1 MTRHSFLALCMS
13 IAASSLLAQDGG
25 NQAFFEALGRQDCPI
40 VPLWPQRIGPGETKP
55 EMAEGFQQTP
65 EGTLVFRPV
74 VKPEMIVISPS
85 PETRSTGV
93 TVLFCPGGGYG
104 ALETASILQG
114 SRWLNA
120 MGATAVLL
128 KYRVPRRSADV
139 PPHHLPLMDAQRA
152 LGLLRSRAKEWKLD
166 PARIGIIGFSAGGH
180 LAAMASNHHE
190 QRTYEPLDE
199 HDRVSCR
206 PDFCLLMYP
215 AYLTN
220 PILEP
225 QADPALEQEKMSPA
239 RTPPTLITVVRPD
252 KFTVGCVNYLAALR
266 KAKVPAE
273 LHVFSSGGHGGCFDR
288 YPLLGWG
295 YEAMRFLRDHQV
307 LDAEAVS
314 AGQAWLSNRVAAVR
328 ATQKPLVDT
337 VGAAKAAPR
346 LETAAAPNQE
356 PADALAAAQLGPGDA
371 ELRNLLGPDVPLLP
385 LWPAGTRADD
395 PLQPGPDTQETN
407 TTLPGADSVL
417 RITNVTRPTLAVMR
431 PKKPD
436 GRAVIVCPG
445 GAYKHLAVQHEG
457 VEIGRWLNDQGITA
471 FLLKYRVP
479 KREAVPVALQDA
491 QRALSLVR
499 SRAGEFGVDPDW
511 IGILGFSAG
520 GHLAAACCHGYE
532 NRSYEPVDVHDKA
545 SCRPNFALL
554 IYPAYL
560 AGQNGTL
567 PETFAPPQRNRTPPV
582 FIAFAVNDSLI
593 AGAFPYV
600 LALREARVP
609 VAFHVYQAGGHGQGL
624 RPAGYPFSRWTFA
637 AERWLADLLAVG
649 RDRIDTGRDPS

>member
-1 MTRHSFLALCMS
+1 MTRHSFLALCIS
-13 IAASSLLAQDGG
+13 IVATSLFAQDGG
-25 NQAFFEALGRQDCPI
+25 NQVFFEALGRKDCPI
-40 VPLWPQRIGPGETKP
+40 VPLWPQGIGPGETKP
-55 EMAEGFQQTP
+55 EMSEGFQQTP
-65 EGTLVFRPV
+65 EGTLIFRPV
-74 VKPEMIVISPS
+74 VKSEMIVIP
-85 PETRSTGV
+85 PPPGTRSTGV

-128 KYRVPRRSADV
+128 KYRVPRRSAEV

-152 LGLLRSRAKEWKLD
+152 LGLLRSRAQEWNLD
-166 PARIGIIGFSAGGH
+166 PAKIGIIGFSAGGH

-225 QADPALEQEKMSPA
+225 KADPALEQEKMSPA

-295 YEAMRFLRDHQV
+295 YEAVRFLQDHQF
-307 LDAEAVS
+307 LDDQAAAV
-314 AGQAWLSNRVAAVR
+314 GEPWLRDRDAAVR
-328 ATQKPLVDT
+328 AAQKPLVDT
-337 VGAAKAAPR
+337 AGAAKAAPR
-346 LETAAAPNQE
+346 VETAASSKHE
-356 PADALAAAQLGPGDA
+356 PADALAAARLGPGDA
-371 ELRNLLGPDVPLLP
+371 ELQKLLGPDVPLIP
-385 LWPAGTRADD
+385 LWPSGARADD
-395 PLQPGPDTQETN
+395 PLQPGPDAQETN

-445 GAYKHLAVQHEG
+445 GAYKHLAIQHEG
-457 VEIGRWLNDQGITA
+457 VDIGRWLNDQGITA

-499 SRAGEFGVDPDW
+499 SRAGEFGIDPDW
-511 IGILGFSAG
+511 LGIVGFSAG
-520 GHLAAACCHGYE
+520 GHLAAACCHGYQD
-532 NRSYEPVDVHDKA
+532 RSYEPVDTHDKA

-560 AGQNGTL
+560 AGQNGKL
-567 PETFAPPQRNRTPPV
+567 PETFAPPQRNRMPPV
-582 FIAFAVNDSLI
+582 FVAFAASDPLVE
-593 AGAFPYV
+593 GAFPYV

-609 VAFHVYQAGGHGQGL
+609 VAFHVYEAGGHGKGL
-624 RPAGYPFSRWTFA
+624 RPEGYPFSRWTLA
-637 AERWLADLLAVG
+637 AERWLADLFAAAG
-649 RDRIDTGRDPS
+649 AAPAN

>member
-1 MTRHSFLALCMS
+1 MTRHLLLVLGLWIGAG
-13 IAASSLLAQDGG
+13 SLLGQDSG
-25 NQAFFEALGRQDCPI
+25 NQVLFEALGRTDCAV
-40 VPLWPQRIGPGETKP
+40 VPLWPSGIGPGETKP
-55 EMAEGFQQTP
+55 EMPEGFQQTP

-74 VKPEMIVISPS
+74 VQSELIVIP
-85 PETRSTGV
+85 PPPGTRATGV

-104 ALETASILQG
+104 ALETASIVQG

-128 KYRVPRRSADV
+128 KYRVPRRSPAV
-139 PPHHLPLMDAQRA
+139 PPHQLPLMDAQRA
-152 LGLLRSRAKEWKLD
+152 LGLLRSRASEWNLD

-180 LAAMASNHHE
+180 LAAMAANHHE

-206 PDFCLLMYP
+206 PDFCLLVYP

-252 KFTVGCVNYLAALR
+252 KFTVGCVNYMAALR
-266 KAKVPAE
+266 KAQVPAE

-295 YEAMRFLRDHQV
+295 YEAARFLRDHQF
-307 LDAEAVS
+307 LDAEAATV
-314 AGQAWLSNRVAAVR
+314 GEAWLRDREAAVK
-328 ATQKPLVDT
+328 AAQQPLVDIA
-337 VGAAKAAPR
+337 GAAKAAPQ
-346 LETAAAPNQE
+346 LAGTAPSNSE
-356 PADALAAAQLGPGDA
+356 PADALATARLGPGDA
-371 ELRNLLGPDVPLLP
+371 ELRNLLGPDIPLIP

-395 PLQPGPDTQETN
+395 PLPTDPDGAEIN

-417 RITNVTRPTLAVMR
+417 RITNVTQPTLAVMR
-431 PKKPD
+431 PKAPD

-445 GAYKHLAVQHEG
+445 GAYKHLAIQHEG

-479 KREAVPVALQDA
+479 KRETVPVALQDA

-511 IGILGFSAG
+511 IGIIGFSAG
-520 GHLAAACCHGYE
+520 GHLAATCCHGYQD
-532 NRSYEPVDVHDKA
+532 RSYAPVDVHDKA
-545 SCRPNFALL
+545 SCRPNFGLL

-560 AGQNGTL
+560 ADPNGTL
-567 PETFAPPQRNRTPPV
+567 PETFASPQRNRTPPV
-582 FIAFAVNDSLI
+582 FVAFAANDGLL

-600 LALREARVP
+600 LALRAARVP
-609 VAFHVYQAGGHGQGL
+609 VAFHVYEAGGHGKGL
-624 RPAGYPFSRWTFA
+624 RPEGYPFSRWPFA
-637 AERWLADLLAVG
+637 AERWLADLVVAAKAA
-649 RDRIDTGRDPS
+649 PAK